1 MVENRDFL
9 YPLAFDTPVR
19 GVSIG
24 ILPYRLVRKTIG
36 WSGYPTVY
44 AERLYDMFSR
54 SDRIPRVTEG
64 RTDRRTDIFLYGIVR
79 IKPTRRAVKTV
90 QDTAIVTT
98 EDDYITCMR
107 SVEWCHYWPAWLA
120 IYKVRLKTH
129 PDENCNLSE
138 MA

>member
-1 MVENRDFL
+1 MVPFESLDTDFYSPSIVPMALSCILSEIKRDIGRKSRFL

-19 GVSIG
+19 GVPIG

-44 AERLYDMFSR
+44 VERLYDMFSR
-54 SDRIPRVTEG
+54 SDRIPACDRG
-64 RTDRRTDIFLYGIVR
+64 TDGQTSFYGIVR

-98 EDDYITCMR
+98 EDD
-107 SVEWCHYWPAWLA
+107 
-120 IYKVRLKTH
+120 
-129 PDENCNLSE
+129 
-138 MA
+138 